1 MKSRSTVDRCDSYY
15 VITIIDISV
24 IKATRRVEGIIGTI
38 TRRVFA
44 MSWREATLKTSGA
57 TTRQVKRSGV
67 AYEGLAFSD
76 LKRNPLDHRS
86 NVSLTSRQGRRKRK
100 ISLLNSKIKQT
111 EKNKC
116 TPRDYERRGEGK
128 KKENWTVVYA
138 IGRPF
143 CLAVLHTV
151 HAHRGLVSLRGLT
164 RGWLSCLAMPEYPGR
179 LGAAGNCI
187 AVPPPYARQ
196 RAAPRRSLHRRK
208 ETERGRPSRF
218 IEFSNFGGGSPLPG
232 FLAVHPLIDN

>member
-1 MKSRSTVDRCDSYY
+1 MKSRSTIDRCNSYY

-44 MSWREATLKTSGA
+44 MSWREATLKSA

-100 ISLLNSKIKQT
+100 ISLLN
-111 EKNKC
+111 ELKN
-116 TPRDYERRGEGK
+116 
-128 KKENWTVVYA
+128 
-138 IGRPF
+138 
-143 CLAVLHTV
+143 
-151 HAHRGLVSLRGLT
+151 
-164 RGWLSCLAMPEYPGR
+164 
-179 LGAAGNCI
+179 
-187 AVPPPYARQ
+187 
-196 RAAPRRSLHRRK
+196 
-208 ETERGRPSRF
+208 
-218 IEFSNFGGGSPLPG
+218 
-232 FLAVHPLIDN
+232 